1 MVEKGI
7 FMEKRAFDLRA
18 KRNSTVVIRAIPGH
32 FATRHSH
39 VNCCIDMTKVKSQM
53 FTAKAAARLF
63 AESFANVP
71 VETIITLERTKMVGA
86 FLANELSH
94 AGINI
99 NLDIAVI
106 SPEITDDKLILRD
119 NMLPYVKGRHVLLL
133 SATSTTGLTAKSA
146 LDGIRYYG
154 GEPVGLATVFGGNFE
169 IPDVPV
175 VKIVSTEDLNDYRSY
190 SPAECPLCK
199 KGVKIDALVNSYGYS
214 KIV

>member
-1 MVEKGI
+1 MKEESKTRRELFFNDSETNIIKKFETYEKSLLWKKS
-7 FMEKRAFDLRA
+7 ENYQKNLL
-18 KRNSTVVIRAIPGH
+18 
-32 FATRHSH
+32 
-39 VNCCIDMTKVKSQM
+39 CIQ
-53 FTAKAAARLF
+53 
-63 AESFANVP
+63 
-71 VETIITLERTKMVGA
+71 
-86 FLANELSH
+86 
-94 AGINI
+94 
-99 NLDIAVI
+99 DIADRLLGYMKGHQA
-106 SPEITDDKLILRD
+106 SFGPEITDEKLILRD

>member
-1 MVEKGI
+1 
-7 FMEKRAFDLRA
+7 MEKRAFDLRA

-106 SPEITDDKLILRD
+106 SPEITDEKLILRD

-133 SATSTTGLTAKSA
+133 SATSTTGPPTAATATGS
-146 LDGIRYYG
+146 
-154 GEPVGLATVFGGNFE
+154 ATVTAAAGG
-169 IPDVPV
+169 IPRMSRLLAG
-175 VKIVSTEDLNDYRSY
+175 ITGAAITEQPN
-190 SPAECPLCK
+190 K
-199 KGVKIDALVNSYGYS
+199 KGSGS
-214 KIV
+214 Q